1 MNPALFL
8 VALEE
13 PGQSYQAEV
22 PPTFIYIRCVGNET
36 LSMKVQI
43 LFQERGARTENFP
56 LSTQYWVITTDWGDK
71 LRTSSFLRNP
81 RELCDAN

>member
-13 PGQSYQAEV
+13 PGQSYQAEA
-22 PPTFIYIRCVGNET
+22 PPTFIYIRCVAAEP

-43 LFQERGARTENFP
+43 LFQERGGNTRLYGEPKEALLISVEDSRGQDRKLPTEH
-56 LSTQYWVITTDWGDK
+56 SV
-71 LRTSSFLRNP
+71 
-81 RELCDAN
+81 LCDN